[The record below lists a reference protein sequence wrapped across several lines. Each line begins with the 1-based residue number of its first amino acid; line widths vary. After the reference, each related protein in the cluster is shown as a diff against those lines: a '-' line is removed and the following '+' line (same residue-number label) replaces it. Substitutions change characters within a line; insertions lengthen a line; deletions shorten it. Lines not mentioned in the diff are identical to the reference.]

1 MQVKKKNEKLSE
13 KLVEGEG
20 DKGFE
25 ELLNKCSG
33 SSEPL
38 VVAPLPTEPD
48 FHIAVVTELSPC
60 GSV

>member
-25 ELLNKCSG
+25 ELSNKCSG

-38 VVAPLPTEPD
+38 VVAPLPPKPD
-48 FHIAVVTELSPC
+48 FHIAVVTEWSPC
-60 GSV
+60 G